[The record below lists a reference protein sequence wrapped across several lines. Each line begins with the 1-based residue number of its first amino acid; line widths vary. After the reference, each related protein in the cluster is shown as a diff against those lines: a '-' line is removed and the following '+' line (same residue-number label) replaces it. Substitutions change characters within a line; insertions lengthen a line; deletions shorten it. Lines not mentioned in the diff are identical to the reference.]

1 VQQWPVA
8 AAARDTGTSAPS
20 RRASEGSPGRA
31 KEAIEAGME
40 AFGKGDS
47 QTALELFQA
56 ALSLRPNQV
65 RFSITHWIVKEYD
78 AIVRAATQQCP
89 PRFT

>member
-1 VQQWPVA
+1 
-8 AAARDTGTSAPS
+8 
-20 RRASEGSPGRA
+20 
-31 KEAIEAGME
+31 ME